1 MLIVFQRLFIDALL
15 HVLLLPLWWYT
26 VGLTRF
32 AKKVFSWF
40 RLGNEYLVPL
50 LWWGHLFVP
59 MFGAVQWQERLI
71 SFFMRLVNALIR
83 TFLLAVWAVILV
95 LVIMVWCVLPLIAS
109 YLIASAFFLPKPA
122 V

>member
-1 MLIVFQRLFIDALL
+1 MLIVFQRLFIEALL
-15 HVLLLPLWWYT
+15 HVLLLPFWWYT
-26 VGLTRF
+26 IGLARF

-59 MFGAVQWQERLI
+59 MFGAVQWQERVI

-83 TFLLAVWAVILV
+83 TSVLAVWAVV
-95 LVIMVWCVLPLIAS
+95 LLFVLSVWCLLPLVVA
-109 YLIASAFFLPKPA
+109 YLMASAFVFPKSA